1 MARPEE
7 PTGKPPGKPAGAPS
21 SEEIRQPT
29 GWPAQAP
36 PTPAPRKVYPS
47 QVSLT
52 GGPTPF
58 DRQWEKPSSQLV
70 LLPEADLEAM
80 TRALAKSTARGVLCT
95 LGLRE
100 EQVVAL
106 RAGLS
111 RPLSVRRPLHPLLAP
126 ATPIHSRLV
135 SDYRGKDYTVAE
147 IGTWAGELGL
157 SPRYCDALEQAL
169 DEMLLNALFAAPRTP
184 EGLPR
189 YSHFSAS
196 DRLTVRAPPDEQAVV
211 RFAADPKRI
220 VIAVRDRF
228 GALRASTV
236 LGYLIRCSES
246 QRLRKSP
253 IEAKISGSG
262 VGLFLITSS
271 ASELLFRLRR
281 GRLTELVF
289 ALYRDRPRPL
299 RALVFDDDA
308 SLPRR

>member
-7 PTGKPPGKPAGAPS
+7 PKPPGLPASAPS
-21 SEEIRQPT
+21 SGGLHQPADPPPEAAA
-29 GWPAQAP
+29 PATA
-36 PTPAPRKVYPS
+36 RVYPS
-47 QVSLT
+47 QLSLT

-58 DRQWEKPSSQLV
+58 DRQWQKPSAQLI
-70 LLPEADLEAM
+70 LLPAPDLEAM
-80 TRALAKSTARGVLCT
+80 TRGLAASTARGVLCT

-100 EQVVAL
+100 DQVLAL

-126 ATPIHSRLV
+126 ATTIHSRLV

-169 DEMLLNALFAAPRTP
+169 DEMLLNALFAAPRTA
-184 EGLPR
+184 GGTPR
-189 YSHFSAS
+189 YSHFSAAE
-196 DRLTVRAPPDEQAVV
+196 RLTVRAPPDEQAVV
-211 RFAADPKRI
+211 RFAADPQRI
-220 VIAVRDRF
+220 VISVRDRF

-236 LGYLIRCSES
+236 LGYLIRCAES

-289 ALYRDRPRPL
+289 ALYRERPRPL
-299 RALVFDDDA
+299 RALIFDDDA